1 MSNALTTSPKVFS
14 SVSSTNSRFQSSSG
28 GDRDGLLQPRTNG
41 LRSGSFSGVS
51 GNTVG
56 SFTSAL
62 RTNTLSV
69 HASMDM
75 DSGSPPAPDTPEKQ
89 LEELT
94 QQLNRE
100 IKFKEGAENMLQAL
114 DSKKLK
120 EAKVARSKAEM
131 ELSAVN
137 TKIAQLRN
145 QMEAIKNP
153 RESPISARVGQAV
166 DNLFGMPIEPLTN
179 GANLGE
185 TDIIEIEAE
194 SPIFTLSE
202 LLQSLEEKGRKP
214 EFYIEKAN
222 SLVLL
227 FKRHPMLKYD
237 LVWSEFGQRIQ
248 SMLLHENRE
257 VVAAGYRITRYA
269 ITDMESLRTIRKFQI
284 DYLTIWYVEPLLHGY
299 IPITNPLITA
309 HFLKT
314 QKTPWRE
321 NKH

>member
-28 GDRDGLLQPRTNG
+28 GDRDALLLPRTNG

-51 GNTVG
+51 GNAPG

-62 RTNTLSV
+62 RTNAPSV

-75 DSGSPPAPDTPEKQ
+75 DPGSPPAPDTPEKQ

-153 RESPISARVGQAV
+153 KESPISARAGQAV
-166 DNLFGMPIEPLTN
+166 DNLLGKPIEHFTN

-185 TDIIEIEAE
+185 SNTTEVEAE
-194 SPIFTLSE
+194 SPTFTLSE
-202 LLQSLEEKGRKP
+202 LLLSLEENGRKP
-214 EFYIEKAN
+214 EFYIDKAN
-222 SLVLL
+222 SLALL

-237 LVWSEFGQRIQ
+237 LVWSEFGQRVQ

-269 ITDMESLRTIRKFQI
+269 ITDMESLRTIRKLQT
-284 DYLTIWYVEPLLHGY
+284 DYLTIWYAETWLHEHV
-299 IPITNPLITA
+299 PSTNLLITA
-309 HFLKT
+309 LFLKIP
-314 QKTPWRE
+314 KTPWRE

>member
-1 MSNALTTSPKVFS
+1 MSNALTTSPKLFS

-41 LRSGSFSGVS
+41 FRSGSFSGVS
-51 GNTVG
+51 ASSGAVYSGPG
-56 SFTSAL
+56 SFTSAI
-62 RTNTLSV
+62 RTNAPSIHTTLDV
-69 HASMDM
+69 DP
-75 DSGSPPAPDTPEKQ
+75 GSPSTPETPERQ

-120 EAKVARSKAEM
+120 EAKVARNKAEM

-137 TKIAQLRN
+137 YKIAQLKT

-153 RESPISARVGQAV
+153 KETLLSTRGGQAADNLLGKPIRPLSNGTHFSELLSSIEGETESP
-166 DNLFGMPIEPLTN
+166 T
-179 GANLGE
+179 
-185 TDIIEIEAE
+185 
-194 SPIFTLSE
+194 FTLSE
-202 LLQSLEEKGRKP
+202 FLQSLEEKGGKP
-214 EFYIEKAN
+214 EFYVEKAN

-248 SMLLHENRE
+248 TMLLHETRE
-257 VVAAGYRITRYA
+257 VVAAGYRIARYA
-269 ITDMESLRTIRKFQI
+269 ITDIESLRVLRKLQT
-284 DYLTIWYVEPLLHGY
+284 DYLTIW
-299 IPITNPLITA
+299 
-309 HFLKT
+309 
-314 QKTPWRE
+314 
-321 NKH
+321 